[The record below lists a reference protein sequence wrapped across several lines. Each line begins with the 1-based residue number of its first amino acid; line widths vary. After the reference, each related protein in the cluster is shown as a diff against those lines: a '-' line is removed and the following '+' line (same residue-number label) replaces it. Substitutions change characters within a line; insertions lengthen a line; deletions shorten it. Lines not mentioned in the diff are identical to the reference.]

1 VKGALQA
8 LYEQRRLDEAHRKRV
23 RRVWGLAVAAAVV
36 AVLIFVLW
44 ESYG

>member
-1 VKGALQA
+1 L
-8 LYEQRRLDEAHRKRV
+8 EEARRKRV

-44 ESYG
+44 EEFG